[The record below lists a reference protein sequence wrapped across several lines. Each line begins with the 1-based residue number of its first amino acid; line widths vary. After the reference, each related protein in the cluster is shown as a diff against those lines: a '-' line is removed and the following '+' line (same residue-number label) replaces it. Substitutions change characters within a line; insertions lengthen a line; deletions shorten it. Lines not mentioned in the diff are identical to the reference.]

1 MPRPVLDGR
10 VVERRPSLTER
21 ELRLYAEAGLVRA
34 DAEVWKSAG
43 IEPYQAQGYR
53 SAGLA
58 LDNAVWCW
66 EAGFGGTETA
76 GMDRATLR
84 SQVYATIRRLARLEE
99 GYPNVLSRL
108 KPHHRRRVADAL
120 GQGLAVDQAQAWIRA
135 RGPIDDMYAWAAS
148 GSPPQRR
155 DGCAP

>member
-99 GYPNVLSRL
+99 GWPPRVWWGRSRL
-108 KPHHRRRVADAL
+108 MISPSS
-120 GQGLAVDQAQAWIRA
+120 GA
-135 RGPIDDMYAWAAS
+135 RGHGAAS
-148 GSPPQRR
+148 RR
-155 DGCAP
+155 LRQLQPAAGRRHRPGHR